1 MEKRITQFLQGSGL
15 KAGKGWQCLIEI
27 LAMVLMA
34 IAIPM
39 QMGGK
44 KGATYLLIL
53 AGLIILPSLIM
64 RIVRETI
71 AWDESVK
78 EGFDLYGGG
87 TNTPTCRTLEE
98 FELRLTSLW
107 DIVMGM
113 TLILSEFAVA
123 TYLGWRAYL
132 SSGNILFGMVAFGV
146 TLATLYFLHVNYTVC
161 KTRRK
166 IGKLLKR
173 KF

>member
-1 MEKRITQFLQGSGL
+1 MRLSIFSQNRHKITPR
-15 KAGKGWQCLIEI
+15 QCQLMLGMAAS
-27 LAMVLMA
+27 LALALSLMA
-34 IAIPM
+34 KLLGD
-39 QMGGK
+39 GGET
-44 KGATYLLIL
+44 ATFLLVLAGILIL
-53 AGLIILPSLIM
+53 PLLIM
-64 RIVRETI
+64 RIVQGTD
-71 AWDESVK
+71 AWNESIK

-87 TNTPTCRTLEE
+87 NNRSTCRTLEE

-107 DIVMGM
+107 DIVVGM

-123 TYLGWRAYL
+123 IYLGWRAYL
-132 SSGNILFGMVAFGV
+132 TSGGILFGMVAFGV
-146 TLATLYFLHVNYTVC
+146 TLATLYLLHVNYTVC